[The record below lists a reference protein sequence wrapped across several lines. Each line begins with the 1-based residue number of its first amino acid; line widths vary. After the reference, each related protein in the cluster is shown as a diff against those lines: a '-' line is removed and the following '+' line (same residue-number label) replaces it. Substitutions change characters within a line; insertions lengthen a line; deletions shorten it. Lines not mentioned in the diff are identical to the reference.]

1 MRTIIL
7 LMDSFGI
14 GYAHDAE
21 KYGDKGADTLGHIC
35 EWLRKIVR
43 MPRAR
48 QSLCICRTWQ
58 LVA

>member
-21 KYGDKGADTLGHIC
+21 KYGDKAFI
-35 EWLRKIVR
+35 
-43 MPRAR
+43 M
-48 QSLCICRTWQ
+48 
-58 LVA
+58 